1 MVLYCRAILPL
12 VAVSLMGCSTNNI
25 TPDIAEF
32 GDAIETVTKQDN
44 QAAKKSGLPKK
55 VAAARRADLAA
66 AGAVYTTSDPEACAY
81 VQPQLR
87 IAPPRFNEACRLIPR
102 DVNGQ
107 VVATIFDPMPVQE
120 AADRVAPTRNEA
132 LARKYLALRITEDLE
147 LYAAGLIELSDSELP
162 EDIGKSTSKA
172 FGAATGLIDR
182 VRAFAEIDKDPS
194 PKRKEIGNLLSIAAR
209 EAAETARYRRLRAIV
224 DYADPFVQK
233 ATVQLATLAF
243 QEEKGALE
251 PLAGELQEGLNDFD
265 GGTPAGLA
273 RIEQAYA
280 NLTKAD
286 KSAHFRIYSDIGLGH
301 RAIVE
306 SMSPKA
312 SIIELARANER
323 IVALAEAVKALAEK
337 EDD

>member
-1 MVLYCRAILPL
+1 MVLRGRPVLALIGIL
-12 VAVSLMGCSTNNI
+12 VMGCSTKNI

-32 GDAIETVTKQDN
+32 GDAVETVTNRDN
-44 QAAKKSGLPKK
+44 QVAKKDGLPKK

-66 AGAVYTTSDPEACAY
+66 AGAVYTASDPEACAY
-81 VQPQLR
+81 VQPQLK
-87 IAPPRFNEACRLIPR
+87 IAPPRFSEVCRLVPK

-107 VVATIFDPMPVQE
+107 VVATIFDPMPKQE
-120 AADRVAPTRNEA
+120 AADRIAPPQNET
-132 LARKYLALRITEDLE
+132 LAKEYLALKITEDLE
-147 LYAAGLIELSDSELP
+147 QYAAGLIELSDSELP
-162 EDIGKSTSKA
+162 EEIGKSTSKA

-182 VRAFAEIDKDPS
+182 VRTFAEIDKDPS
-194 PKRKEIGNLLSIAAR
+194 PKRREIGNLLTIAAR

-224 DYADPFVQK
+224 EYADPFVQK

-243 QEEKGALE
+243 QKEKGKLE
-251 PLAGELQEGLNDFD
+251 PLAFEFQEGLNDFD
-265 GGTPAGLA
+265 GGTEAGLA

-280 NLTKAD
+280 KLTKAD

-306 SMSPKA
+306 SMSTKA
-312 SIIELARANER
+312 SIVELARANER
-323 IVALAEAVKALAEK
+323 IVALAEAVKALVAE